1 MESIIMRRP
10 QQYLSRLRA
19 LPRRVGAVLLAVLV
33 ASNLFVMPPPVSAKL
48 CAEFDEQYFTENDV
62 FFYDPCAS
70 SCSSGGGA
78 GTITE
83 VRGEN
88 NGEKIFNFWLDAGLS
103 REQSAGVTGSMK
115 HESGF
120 SPFRGEEGKVGSV
133 ANWPNGGWGIAQ
145 FTWEPGQRSY
155 AKTYVINAIGQE
167 LFDQYYKAEYSTAV
181 TEANGFIP
189 DGIPVDVNDKFLLA
203 ELNYLLEHVKGL
215 LPATIPTRTDAYLA
229 DFGKTI
235 GADENL
241 FAHLGTLQTP
251 AEAAVA
257 WTYLYEWPGDIKNT
271 SLGRGQS
278 ADEIFALYTG
288 GSSAGSCGP
297 SDGGMTLDEAK
308 EFMAIY
314 KQIDAGDPNG
324 DAQYLSGACHTLTDN
339 CVTFSAYFVNKYTTL
354 NIAIDDGGKMVGA
367 LSAQNPGVEVGTVPK
382 PYSIFGT
389 RKGST
394 ICDDGLPCGHTGIV
408 LGVDTGTGKVIVGEA
423 AYCNDGFTA
432 AREYDLA
439 EWTDGDYT
447 FLYAA
452 GNLNDER
459 KGDLK

>member
-1 MESIIMRRP
+1 MRRP
-10 QQYLSRLRA
+10 QQHLSRLRA

-70 SCSSGGGA
+70 SCSSGGGS

-120 SPFRGEEGKVGSV
+120 SPFRQEMPRPGYYPDGSSGPI
-133 ANWPNGGWGIAQ
+133 WPDGGWGIAQ
-145 FTWEPGQRSY
+145 FTWDPGQRGS
-155 AKTYVINAIGQE
+155 AKAYVSNAIGAE
-167 LFDQYYKAEYSTAV
+167 LFNQYYKNDYGGGV
-181 TEANGFIP
+181 TESNGFIP
-189 DGIPVDVNDKFLLA
+189 DGVPVDVNDKFLLA

-215 LPATIPTRTDAYLA
+215 VPNNTRTTAYQA

-288 GSSAGSCGP
+288 GASAGACGP

-367 LSAQNPGVEVGTVPK
+367 LAAANPGAEVGTVPK

-394 ICDDGLPCGHTGIV
+394 ICDDDLPCGHTGIV
-408 LGVDTGTGKVIVGEA
+408 LGVDTATGKVIVGEA